1 MKKTR
6 EQKLRRRLCRE
17 FAGDLYFYCL
27 LLTGSSE
34 EALKSA
40 RAVLD
45 AEHTGLTL
53 SEIKKSL
60 YLMALESCRAAVR
73 SREEDVLLPDPGQG
87 LLRSF
92 WELPFPLRSAAAAA
106 EFAGVPAKELAEA
119 EGEEEEK
126 ILERIA
132 AARERLGFAGPEALC
147 EALHTLRNGVQIPDG
162 LLPRRSGAA
171 AMRIAISSAACLL
184 GIGAVLIGL
193 SALSDYYRSLGREPL
208 TLQASASA
216 SPSAWRTPTAARPQP
231 TPQETV
237 RPQPTNGV
245 PIPLALKYAEDGA
258 AYTYEFN
265 AEKGTVVLR
274 DQEGRIVLRM
284 RFDDAGRKR
293 SELRWQSYLDAA
305 RVGWTQRFYD
315 EDGLLTEER
324 KQDRNGLQRWLY
336 TYEKDE
342 NGRPVLITEFAG
354 ERKTQITELEYYA
367 NGALRRKYTE
377 KFWSDEGDSPSS
389 WNESLYDEN
398 GNLVKTTAYLAGY
411 LSSQYEYEYNA
422 EGIRTSGSGVSF
434 PASAGRYIDH
444 FYKYD
449 RSGMLVNS
457 YTQYN
462 GSFGE
467 FYTTRYRDE
476 NGSSIINE
484 TLEHLS
490 DGKIQQSVYF
500 PTFEIQSDNDY
511 TIYGLLYNPDGTPA
525 VNGTRAE
532 DLLREIFKANTDK
545 EFYEYQYDRDG
556 NVISR
561 ICYYENPIIRDI
573 MDCYAYDEEG
583 RLSERKSYVCWTYD
597 TEWKLKEEVRYE
609 YNEDGTLHE
618 MLWLSETSYMGEFRS
633 SFDRLGRLISYEK
646 LNGDILVTFVYD
658 ETGAL
663 LQKKVNFGS
672 PENFLSSQSLLYVY
686 VGGNPVL
693 QSGRIGET
701 VLYFD
706 ETGKKIREETCGT
719 DGAVLTSTVFTYN
732 DAGLLEEKL
741 ESDAEGALRA
751 RTRYEYDEE
760 RELAYYSETV
770 YGTDGTILS
779 EKHSSMEE
787 NTMGEGMQFDENGAL
802 IAWNGIDALGN
813 RVAMEFAVIDP
824 DDPAYRLYMYC
835 EYAELIP

>member
-1 MKKTR
+1 MRKTR

-34 EALKSA
+34 EALGIS

-73 SREEDVLLPDPGQG
+73 SREEDVLLPDPGQE

-119 EGEEEEK
+119 EGEEEEN

-132 AARERLGFAGPEALC
+132 AARERLGFAAPEALC

-171 AMRIAISSAACLL
+171 VMRIAISSAACLL

-216 SPSAWRTPTAARPQP
+216 SPTARRTPTAARPQP
-231 TPQETV
+231 TPQETAP
-237 RPQPTNGV
+237 PQPTNGV

-265 AEKGTVVLR
+265 AEKETVVLR

-324 KQDRNGLQRWLY
+324 KRDRNGLQRWLY

-342 NGRPVLITEFAG
+342 NGRPVLITEFAE

-398 GNLVKTTAYLAGY
+398 GNLVKTTEYLAGY
-411 LSSQYEYEYNA
+411 LQRQYEYEYNA
-422 EGIRTSGSGVSF
+422 EGVRTHCIGLYYVASASAYANSLFEYDGSG
-434 PASAGRYIDH
+434 ALAKERTD
-444 FYKYD
+444 
-449 RSGMLVNS
+449 
-457 YTQYN
+457 YN
-462 GSFGE
+462 GKEVS
-467 FYTTRYRDE
+467 YYITYYRDE
-476 NGSSIINE
+476 NGERILSENIE
-484 TLEHLS
+484 YLENGLTRPLFYIDAHGEHIGDS
-490 DGKIQQSVYF
+490 YHTG
-500 PTFEIQSDNDY
+500 
-511 TIYGLLYNPDGTPA
+511 GLLYNPDGTPA
-525 VNGTRAE
+525 VILPEEELQN
-532 DLLREIFKANTDK
+532 IFRANTDGIS
-545 EFYEYQYDRDG
+545 YEYRYDRAG
-556 NVISR
+556 NVIAR
-561 ICYYENPIIRDI
+561 ISYDADGNLHLTENYI
-573 MDCYAYDEEG
+573 YD
-583 RLSERKSYVCWTYD
+583 D
-597 TEWKLKEEVRYE
+597 A
-609 YNEDGTLHE
+609 
-618 MLWLSETSYMGEFRS
+618 
-633 SFDRLGRLISYEK
+633 GRLIQRKIFSDGGIYGSAVYLYDDTGTVSEIQFTDEYHGVGEQH
-646 LNGDILVTFVYD
+646 LYFDEAGRVIRYVRDEIGREMLFDYD
-658 ETGAL
+658 ETGV
-663 LQKKVNFGS
+663 LQQRTVNFRESDGEVSLIYTYVNGS
-672 PENFLSSQSLLYVY
+672 P
-686 VGGNPVL
+686 VL
-693 QSGRIGET
+693 RSCQIGESI
-701 VLYFD
+701 LYFD

-732 DAGLLEEKL
+732 DTGLLEEKL

-760 RELAYYSETV
+760 RELAYYSETE

-802 IAWNGIDALGN
+802 TAWKGTDALGKHF
-813 RVAMEFAVIDP
+813 RMEFAAIDP
-824 DDPAYRLYMYC
+824 DDPAYRLYTYC

>member
-1 MKKTR
+1 MRKTR

-34 EALKSA
+34 EALGIS

-73 SREEDVLLPDPGQG
+73 SREEDVLLPDPGQE

-119 EGEEEEK
+119 EGEEEEN

-132 AARERLGFAGPEALC
+132 AARERLGFAAPEALC

-171 AMRIAISSAACLL
+171 VMRIAISSAACLL

-216 SPSAWRTPTAARPQP
+216 SPTARRTPTAARPQP
-231 TPQETV
+231 TPQ
-237 RPQPTNGV
+237 PTDGV
-245 PIPLALKYAEDGA
+245 PIPLALKYGEDGES
-258 AYTYEFN
+258 YTYEFN
-265 AEKGTVVLR
+265 AEKGTVILR
-274 DQEGRIVLRM
+274 DQEGRIAVRM

-293 SELRWQSYLDAA
+293 SELRWSYSNTA
-305 RVGWTQRFYD
+305 RAGWTQKFYN

-324 KQDRNGLQRWLY
+324 KRDGSTLYRKIY
-336 TYEKDE
+336 TYEE
-342 NGRPVLITEFAG
+342 SETAQLIRITEHAGMETSITEF
-354 ERKTQITELEYYA
+354 EYYA

-377 KFWSDEGDSPSS
+377 KFWSDEGDPPSS

-398 GNLVKTTAYLAGY
+398 GNLVKTTAYFDGY

-422 EGIRTSGSGVSF
+422 EGIRTSGSGVNF
-434 PASAGRYIDH
+434 AASG
-444 FYKYD
+444 
-449 RSGMLVNS
+449 NS
-457 YTQYN
+457 YRNSFFEYD
-462 GSFGE
+462 GSGALAKERTDYCGMGFGD
-467 FYTTRYRDE
+467 FRITYYRDE
-476 NGSSIINE
+476 NGERILSENNEYFENGMTRPAFTVDVYDKSSGYV
-484 TLEHLS
+484 S
-490 DGKIQQSVYF
+490 
-500 PTFEIQSDNDY
+500 PTG
-511 TIYGLLYNPDGTPA
+511 GLLYNPDGTPA
-525 VNGTRAE
+525 VILPEEELQN
-532 DLLREIFKANTDK
+532 IFKANTDK
-545 EFYEYQYDRDG
+545 KFYEYRYDEDG
-556 NVISR
+556 NVIAR
-561 ICYYENPIIRDI
+561 ISYDIENHFVLTEN
-573 MDCYAYDEEG
+573 YVYD
-583 RLSERKSYVCWTYD
+583 D
-597 TEWKLKEEVRYE
+597 A
-609 YNEDGTLHE
+609 
-618 MLWLSETSYMGEFRS
+618 
-633 SFDRLGRLISYEK
+633 GRLIQRKIFGDGRIYGSAVYRYDDTGTLSEIQFTDEYHGMGEQYLYFDEAGNVIRYVGNK
-646 LNGDILVTFVYD
+646 NGREMLFDYD
-658 ETGAL
+658 EKGTP
-663 LQKKVNFGS
+663 LQKTVNLSWDSDKV
-672 PENFLSSQSLLYVY
+672 SLIYTYV
-686 VGGNPVL
+686 NESPVL
-693 QSGRIGET
+693 RSCRIRES

-732 DAGLLEEKL
+732 DTGLLEEKL

-760 RELAYYSETV
+760 RELAYYSETE

-802 IAWNGIDALGN
+802 TAWKGTDALGN
-813 RVAMEFAVIDP
+813 HFRMEFAAIDP
-824 DDPAYRLYMYC
+824 DDPAYRLYTYC

>member
-1 MKKTR
+1 MRKTR

-34 EALKSA
+34 EALGIS

-73 SREEDVLLPDPGQG
+73 SREEDVLLPDPGQE

-119 EGEEEEK
+119 EGEEEEN

-132 AARERLGFAGPEALC
+132 AARERLGFAAPEALC

-171 AMRIAISSAACLL
+171 VMRIAISSAACLL

-216 SPSAWRTPTAARPQP
+216 PPTARRTPTAARPQP
-231 TPQETV
+231 TPQ
-237 RPQPTNGV
+237 PTDGV
-245 PIPLALKYAEDGA
+245 PIPLALKYGEDGES
-258 AYTYEFN
+258 YTYEFN
-265 AEKGTVVLR
+265 AEKGTVILR
-274 DQEGRIVLRM
+274 DQEGRIAVRM

-293 SELRWQSYLDAA
+293 SELRWSYSNTA
-305 RVGWTQRFYD
+305 RAGWTQKFYN

-324 KQDRNGLQRWLY
+324 KRDGSTLYRKIY
-336 TYEKDE
+336 TYEE
-342 NGRPVLITEFAG
+342 SETAQLIRITEHAGMETWITEF
-354 ERKTQITELEYYA
+354 EYYA

-422 EGIRTSGSGVSF
+422 EGIRTSGSGVDF
-434 PASAGRYIDH
+434 AASG
-444 FYKYD
+444 
-449 RSGMLVNS
+449 NS
-457 YTQYN
+457 YRNSFFEYD
-462 GSFGE
+462 GSGALAKERTDYCGMGFGD
-467 FYTTRYRDE
+467 FRITYYRDE
-476 NGSSIINE
+476 NGERILSENNEYFENGMTRPAFTVDVYDKSSGYV
-484 TLEHLS
+484 S
-490 DGKIQQSVYF
+490 
-500 PTFEIQSDNDY
+500 PTG
-511 TIYGLLYNPDGTPA
+511 GLLYNPDGTPA
-525 VNGTRAE
+525 VILPEEELQN
-532 DLLREIFKANTDK
+532 IFKANTDK
-545 EFYEYQYDRDG
+545 KFYEYRYDEDG
-556 NVISR
+556 NVIAR
-561 ICYYENPIIRDI
+561 ISYDIENHFVLTEN
-573 MDCYAYDEEG
+573 YVYD
-583 RLSERKSYVCWTYD
+583 D
-597 TEWKLKEEVRYE
+597 A
-609 YNEDGTLHE
+609 
-618 MLWLSETSYMGEFRS
+618 
-633 SFDRLGRLISYEK
+633 GRLIQRK
-646 LNGDILVTFVYD
+646 IFGNGRIYGSAVYRYDDTGTLSEIQFTDEYHGMGEQYLYFDEAGNVIRYVGNKNGREMLFDYD
-658 ETGAL
+658 EKGTP
-663 LQKKVNFGS
+663 LQKTVNLSWDSDKV
-672 PENFLSSQSLLYVY
+672 SLIYTYV
-686 VGGNPVL
+686 NESPVL
-693 QSGRIGET
+693 RSCRIRES

-732 DAGLLEEKL
+732 DTGLLEEKL

-760 RELAYYSETV
+760 RELAYYSETE

-802 IAWNGIDALGN
+802 IAWNGTDALGN

>member
-1 MKKTR
+1 MRKTR

-34 EALKSA
+34 EALGIS
-40 RAVLD
+40 RAVLA

-73 SREEDVLLPDPGQG
+73 SREEDVLLPDPGQE

-119 EGEEEEK
+119 EGEEEEN

-132 AARERLGFAGPEALC
+132 AARERLGFAAPEALC

-171 AMRIAISSAACLL
+171 VMRIAISSAACLL

-216 SPSAWRTPTAARPQP
+216 SPTARRTPTAARPQP
-231 TPQETV
+231 TPQ
-237 RPQPTNGV
+237 PTDGV

-324 KQDRNGLQRWLY
+324 KRDRNGLQRWLY

-342 NGRPVLITEFAG
+342 NGRPVLITEFAE

-398 GNLVKTTAYLAGY
+398 GNLVKTTEYLAGY
-411 LSSQYEYEYNA
+411 LQRQYEYEYNA
-422 EGIRTSGSGVSF
+422 EGIRTSGSGVDF
-434 PASAGRYIDH
+434 AASG
-444 FYKYD
+444 
-449 RSGMLVNS
+449 NS
-457 YTQYN
+457 YRNSFFEYD
-462 GSFGE
+462 GSGALAKERTDYCGMGFGD
-467 FYTTRYRDE
+467 FRITYYRDE
-476 NGSSIINE
+476 NGERILSENIE
-484 TLEHLS
+484 YLENGLTRPLFYIDAHGEHIGDS
-490 DGKIQQSVYF
+490 YHTG
-500 PTFEIQSDNDY
+500 
-511 TIYGLLYNPDGTPA
+511 GLLYNPDGTPA
-525 VNGTRAE
+525 VILPEEELQN
-532 DLLREIFKANTDK
+532 IFKANTDK
-545 EFYEYQYDRDG
+545 KFYEYRYDEDG
-556 NVISR
+556 NVIAR
-561 ICYYENPIIRDI
+561 ISYDADGNLHLTENYI
-573 MDCYAYDEEG
+573 YD
-583 RLSERKSYVCWTYD
+583 D
-597 TEWKLKEEVRYE
+597 A
-609 YNEDGTLHE
+609 
-618 MLWLSETSYMGEFRS
+618 
-633 SFDRLGRLISYEK
+633 GRLIQRKIFSDGGIYGSAVYLYDDTGTLSEIQFTDEYHGMGEQYLYFDEAGNVIRYVGNK
-646 LNGDILVTFVYD
+646 NGREMLFDYD
-658 ETGAL
+658 EKGTP
-663 LQKKVNFGS
+663 LQKTVNLSWDSDKV
-672 PENFLSSQSLLYVY
+672 SLIYTYV
-686 VGGNPVL
+686 NESPVL
-693 QSGRIGET
+693 RSCRIRES

-732 DAGLLEEKL
+732 DTGLLEEKL
-741 ESDAEGALRA
+741 ESDAEGALRSQ
-751 RTRYEYDEE
+751 TRYEYDEE
-760 RELAYYSETV
+760 RELAYYSETI

-779 EKHSSMEE
+779 EKHSSMEG

-802 IAWNGIDALGN
+802 TAWNGTDALGN
-813 RVAMEFAVIDP
+813 RVAMEFAAIDP
-824 DDPAYRLYMYC
+824 DDPAYRLYTYC

>member
-1 MKKTR
+1 MRKTR

-34 EALKSA
+34 EALGIS
-40 RAVLD
+40 RAVLA

-73 SREEDVLLPDPGQG
+73 SREEDVLLPDPGQE

-119 EGEEEEK
+119 EGEEEEN

-132 AARERLGFAGPEALC
+132 AARERLGFAAPEALC

-171 AMRIAISSAACLL
+171 VLRIAISSAACLL

-216 SPSAWRTPTAARPQP
+216 SPTARRTPTAARPQP
-231 TPQETV
+231 TPQ
-237 RPQPTNGV
+237 PTDGV
-245 PIPLALKYAEDGA
+245 PIPLALKYGEDGES
-258 AYTYEFN
+258 YTYEFN
-265 AEKGTVVLR
+265 AEKGTVILR
-274 DQEGRIVLRM
+274 DQEGRIAVRM

-293 SELRWQSYLDAA
+293 SELRWSYSNTA
-305 RVGWTQRFYD
+305 RAGWTQKFYN

-324 KQDRNGLQRWLY
+324 KRDGSTLYRKIY
-336 TYEKDE
+336 TYEE
-342 NGRPVLITEFAG
+342 SETAQLIRITEHAGMETWITEF
-354 ERKTQITELEYYA
+354 EYYA

-422 EGIRTSGSGVSF
+422 EGIRTSGSGVDF
-434 PASAGRYIDH
+434 AASG
-444 FYKYD
+444 
-449 RSGMLVNS
+449 NS
-457 YTQYN
+457 YRNSFFEYD
-462 GSFGE
+462 GSGALAKERTDYCGMGFGD
-467 FYTTRYRDE
+467 FRITYYRDE
-476 NGSSIINE
+476 NGERILSENNEYFENGMTRPAFTVDVYDKSSGYV
-484 TLEHLS
+484 S
-490 DGKIQQSVYF
+490 
-500 PTFEIQSDNDY
+500 PTG
-511 TIYGLLYNPDGTPA
+511 GLLYNPDGTPA
-525 VNGTRAE
+525 VILPEEELQN
-532 DLLREIFKANTDK
+532 IFKANTDK
-545 EFYEYQYDRDG
+545 KFYEYRYDEDG
-556 NVISR
+556 NVIAR
-561 ICYYENPIIRDI
+561 ISYDIENHFVLTEN
-573 MDCYAYDEEG
+573 YVYD
-583 RLSERKSYVCWTYD
+583 D
-597 TEWKLKEEVRYE
+597 A
-609 YNEDGTLHE
+609 
-618 MLWLSETSYMGEFRS
+618 
-633 SFDRLGRLISYEK
+633 GRLIQRKIFGDGRIYGSAVYRYDDTGTLSEIQFTDEYHGMGEQYLYFDEAGNVIRYVGNK
-646 LNGDILVTFVYD
+646 NGREMLFDYD
-658 ETGAL
+658 EKGTP
-663 LQKKVNFGS
+663 LQKTVNLSWDSDKV
-672 PENFLSSQSLLYVY
+672 SLIYTYV
-686 VGGNPVL
+686 NESPVL
-693 QSGRIGET
+693 RSCRIRES

-732 DAGLLEEKL
+732 DTGLLEEKL

-760 RELAYYSETV
+760 RELAYYSETE

-787 NTMGEGMQFDENGAL
+787 NTKGEGMQFDENGAL
-802 IAWNGIDALGN
+802 TAWKGTDALGN
-813 RVAMEFAVIDP
+813 RVAMEFAAIDP
-824 DDPAYRLYMYC
+824 DDPAYRLYTYC

>member
-1 MKKTR
+1 MRKTR

-34 EALKSA
+34 EALGIS
-40 RAVLD
+40 RAILA

-73 SREEDVLLPDPGQG
+73 SREEDVLLPDPGQE

-92 WELPFPLRSAAAAA
+92 WKLPFPLRSAAAAA

-119 EGEEEEK
+119 EGEEEEN

-132 AARERLGFAGPEALC
+132 AAQERLGFAAPEALC

-171 AMRIAISSAACLL
+171 VMRIAISSAACLL

-216 SPSAWRTPTAARPQP
+216 SPTARRTPTAARPQP
-231 TPQETV
+231 TPQ
-237 RPQPTNGV
+237 PTDGV
-245 PIPLALKYAEDGA
+245 PIPLALKYGEDGES
-258 AYTYEFN
+258 YTYEFN
-265 AEKGTVVLR
+265 AEKGTVILR
-274 DQEGRIVLRM
+274 DQEGRIAVRM

-293 SELRWQSYLDAA
+293 SELRWSYSNTA
-305 RVGWTQRFYD
+305 RAGWTQKFYN

-324 KQDRNGLQRWLY
+324 KRDRSTLYRKIY
-336 TYEKDE
+336 TYEE
-342 NGRPVLITEFAG
+342 SETAQLIRITEHAGMETSITEF
-354 ERKTQITELEYYA
+354 EYYA

-422 EGIRTSGSGVSF
+422 EGIRTSGSGVNF
-434 PASAGRYIDH
+434 AASG
-444 FYKYD
+444 
-449 RSGMLVNS
+449 NS
-457 YTQYN
+457 YRNSFFEYD
-462 GSFGE
+462 GSGALAKERTDYCGMGFGD
-467 FYTTRYRDE
+467 FRITYYRDE
-476 NGSSIINE
+476 NGERILSENNEYFENGMTRPAFTVDVYDKSSGYV
-484 TLEHLS
+484 S
-490 DGKIQQSVYF
+490 
-500 PTFEIQSDNDY
+500 PTG
-511 TIYGLLYNPDGTPA
+511 GLLYNPDGTPA
-525 VNGTRAE
+525 VILPEEELQN
-532 DLLREIFKANTDK
+532 IFKANTDK
-545 EFYEYQYDRDG
+545 KFYEYRYDEDG
-556 NVISR
+556 NVIAR
-561 ICYYENPIIRDI
+561 ISYDIENHFVLTEN
-573 MDCYAYDEEG
+573 YVYD
-583 RLSERKSYVCWTYD
+583 D
-597 TEWKLKEEVRYE
+597 A
-609 YNEDGTLHE
+609 
-618 MLWLSETSYMGEFRS
+618 
-633 SFDRLGRLISYEK
+633 GRLIQRK
-646 LNGDILVTFVYD
+646 IFGNGRIYGSAVYRYDDTGTLSEIQFTDEYHGMGEQYLYFDEAGNVIRYVGNKNGREMLFDYD
-658 ETGAL
+658 EKGTP
-663 LQKKVNFGS
+663 LQKTVNLSWDSDKV
-672 PENFLSSQSLLYVY
+672 SLIYTYV
-686 VGGNPVL
+686 NESPVL
-693 QSGRIGET
+693 RSCRIRES

-732 DAGLLEEKL
+732 DTGLLEEKL

-760 RELAYYSETV
+760 RELAYYSETE

-802 IAWNGIDALGN
+802 IAWNGTDALGN